1 MGGKDTKAIALAL
14 KRCPLPVVKGPPLSY
29 AVFVVVAVAVAAAA
43 AAAAAGGATAGAA
56 LQSECVTPDRARE
69 RAFRFQIRIDSSKFS
84 PEIHHSER
92 L

>member
-1 MGGKDTKAIALAL
+1 MGGKDTKATGLAL

-29 AVFVVVAVAVAAAA
+29 AVFVVVSAAADAAAA
-43 AAAAAGGATAGAA
+43 ATA
-56 LQSECVTPDRARE
+56 LQSECFAPNRARE
-69 RAFRFQIRIDSSKFS
+69 RAFTFQIRIDSGKFL

>member
-14 KRCPLPVVKGPPLSY
+14 KRCPLPVVKGLPLSY
-29 AVFVVVAVAVAAAA
+29 AVFVVVAVAAATAS
-43 AAAAAGGATAGAA
+43 GATAAAA

>member
-29 AVFVVVAVAVAAAA
+29 AVFVVVAVA
-43 AAAAAGGATAGAA
+43 AAAAGATATAAAA

-84 PEIHHSER
+84 TEIHHSER

>member
-14 KRCPLPVVKGPPLSY
+14 KRCPLPVVKGLPLSY
-29 AVFVVVAVAVAAAA
+29 AVFVVVAVAAAS
-43 AAAAAGGATAGAA
+43 GATAAAA